1 MCVDVS
7 WFVENRITIFFYRRF
22 EPYARQAMAILEK
35 KTHGA
40 GIRDLLLSQPGKRE
54 NDKLE
59 CAVTN

>member
-1 MCVDVS
+1 
-7 WFVENRITIFFYRRF
+7 
-22 EPYARQAMAILEK
+22 MAILEK